1 MADGVKG
8 DHRDGGAV
16 AKILLRRSFWNRR
29 KLSKLEED
37 WLLDLDEREKRRA
50 REKQTKGENGG

>member
-37 WLLDLDEREKRRA
+37 WLLDLDERA
-50 REKQTKGENGG
+50 RERQTKGENGG